1 MKEEKEKEEW
11 RPLCASRGF
20 IWRAELGPF
29 TAFWSPL
36 EQLVVGR
43 VSVTNRSYQKALW

>member
-1 MKEEKEKEEW
+1 MFEGVDA
-11 RPLCASRGF
+11 RTV
-20 IWRAELGPF
+20 